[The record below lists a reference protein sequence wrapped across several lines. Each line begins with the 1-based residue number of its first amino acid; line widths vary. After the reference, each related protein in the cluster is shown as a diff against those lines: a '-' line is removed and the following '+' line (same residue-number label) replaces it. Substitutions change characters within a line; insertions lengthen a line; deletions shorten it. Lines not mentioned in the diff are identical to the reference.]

1 MREILFRGQTRK
13 KGEKVD
19 MGGNPINS
27 NWVYGGI
34 FPANKDRAIIYQI
47 EPTVEKFSVYAETVG
62 QYTGLTDKNGK
73 KIFEGDIVEFDDEVW
88 ESYYTSCGDEY
99 DSWEVKNCGV
109 VGFDEDR
116 SCFDFI
122 NYKFNE
128 NSVEADLHENHDIE
142 FAEFISELVVIG
154 NIHDTPELLEKE
166 G

>member
-73 KIFEGDIVEFDDEVW
+73 KIYEGDIIQSLETKETAVVQWFPEHFAFMVW
-88 ESYYTSCGDEY
+88 CKSSNE
-99 DSWEVKNCGV
+99 
-109 VGFDEDR
+109 VGFLYECTK
-116 SCFDFI
+116 S
-122 NYKFNE
+122 N
-128 NSVEADLHENHDIE
+128 IE
-142 FAEFISELVVIG
+142 VIG
-154 NIHDTPELLEKE
+154 NIYDNPEVLKQEV
-166 G
+166 

>member
-1 MREILFRGQTRK
+1 MREIIFRGKRVDNGEWAYGDLAFK
-13 KGEKVD
+13 KDGTPCIRFWTKL
-19 MGGNPINS
+19 
-27 NWVYGGI
+27 GI
-34 FPANKDRAIIYQI
+34 FTARAVI
-47 EPTVEKFSVYAETVG
+47 PETVG

-166 G
+166 ADNGKL

>member
-1 MREILFRGQTRK
+1 MREILFRGKSKKTNRWA
-13 KGEKVD
+13 KGELFTLR
-19 MGGNPINS
+19 GS
-27 NWVYGGI
+27 TTI
-34 FPANKDRAIIYQI
+34 FQKETDGSITQFYVIP
-47 EPTVEKFSVYAETVG
+47 ETVG
-62 QYTGLTDKNGK
+62 QYIGLTDKNGT

-166 G
+166 V